1 MIEEKY
7 YVTKH
12 GFKKIEKDYQ
22 SLLEFKK
29 KKATGDE
36 VPSSWHSEE
45 VNPEYLSFQ
54 EDMSLLEAKLGE
66 FENIL
71 KNIEIIHPPKGKE
84 RQQIRLG
91 ATITVDLGGEIDEF
105 TIVGTLEADPLQK
118 KISNKSPLGA
128 GLLGAKIGDMVKVK
142 TKLVNHDCK
151 ILKIAYNEIR

>member
-1 MIEEKY
+1 MIEKKY

-12 GFKKIEKDYQ
+12 GLKKIEKDYQ
-22 SLLEFKK
+22 ALLDFKK

-36 VPSSWHSEE
+36 IPSSWHSEE

-66 FENIL
+66 LELIL
-71 KNIEIIHPPKGKE
+71 RNIEIIRPPKEKE

-91 ATITVDLGGEIDEF
+91 ATITVDLGGEIDKF

-118 KISNKSPLGA
+118 KISNECPLGS
-128 GLLGAKIGDMVKVK
+128 GLLGAKIGDMVKIK
-142 TKLVNHDCK
+142 TALVNHDCK
-151 ILKIAYNEIR
+151 ILKIVYS